1 MELFWSSTERSFD
14 IGILNWVLLV
24 FTIKSGWYTFGEHV
38 NSNIPNIHVC
48 GYFTLTNTERRV
60 TVTCMFRLY
69 YHVYIEW
76 VIKEN
81 LVRSSLWAGSPLSHM
96 PEQQRA
102 KRSGGKECG
111 EELPRKRAC
120 LDLCNFF
127 HLCFA
132 WVRWNT
138 IGWKAAT
145 VQKLSIYYV
154 WWGPIRSPWSRQFTA
169 LDIISQ

>member
-1 MELFWSSTERSFD
+1 MQLFWSNTERSFD

-111 EELPRKRAC
+111 EEFSRKRAC

-127 HLCFA
+127 SFVLCLSQVKYHWLKSSNSA
-132 WVRWNT
+132 KTVNLLCLVRT
-138 IGWKAAT
+138 
-145 VQKLSIYYV
+145 
-154 WWGPIRSPWSRQFTA
+154 
-169 LDIISQ
+169 D